1 MAFMKGKLWELNDI
15 KVSGSSVKILFIH
28 PRYRDYRAR
37 LFADLNKL
45 YDIKFLFIKKE
56 HPYQKIPPEFDSKSL
71 NLNGIGIRDFNLSA
85 FKRYIK
91 ELLKKDY
98 DIILT
103 SIPSSIHSHIA
114 FLLAKITGK
123 KIIMWV
129 EEWHWDAN
137 ANSYLKKLLKQL
149 LHSYSKFL
157 LKNADACIVQGSLT
171 KEFCLNI
178 GVSRENI
185 FVAPVCAVDYSK
197 MPSGDLRKKLHLE
210 DKEIILYFNRIIQL
224 KGLDYLIKSFAL
236 LEKQMHNVF
245 LLIAG
250 DGPFKGECERIAR
263 NLNIKNILF
272 VGWVDNTKQAA
283 DYYKACDIFV
293 LPSIFLGGQYE
304 GWGLVIN
311 EAMAFG
317 KPIVTTDAVGAAPDM
332 VKDGINGYV
341 VKNKNIDEL
350 YKALYKILSDDKLKE
365 KMSENSR
372 KIFEE
377 KNDFEKMYE
386 EFKNAIEYVKQKR
399 KGDKT

>member
-1 MAFMKGKLWELNDI
+1 MKGKSRKLNGI
-15 KVSGSSVKILFIH
+15 KISGSSMKILFIH
-28 PRYRDYRAR
+28 PQYRDYRAR

-45 YDIKFLFIKKE
+45 YAIKFLFIMKE
-56 HPYQKIPPEFDSKSL
+56 HPYQKVPPEFNYKSL
-71 NLNGIGIRDFNLSA
+71 NLNGIGIRDFNPSA
-85 FKRYIK
+85 FKKYIK

-98 DIILT
+98 DIIFT
-103 SIPSSIHSHIA
+103 SVPGSFSSHVA
-114 FLLAKITGK
+114 LWTAKITGK
-123 KIIMWV
+123 KYIIWG
-129 EEWHWDAN
+129 EDWYWASNTHFKKFKYL
-137 ANSYLKKLLKQL
+137 YLKFIVKNVDALIATGTK
-149 LHSYSKFL
+149 SYKFNLSLGVNSKKTFTYP
-157 LKNADACIVQGSLT
+157 Q
-171 KEFCLNI
+171 
-178 GVSRENI
+178 
-185 FVAPVCAVDYSK
+185 CAVDYSK
-197 MPSGDLRKKLHLE
+197 MHSGDLRKKLQLE
-210 DKEIILYFNRIIQL
+210 DKKIILYFSRIINW
-224 KGLDYLIKSFAL
+224 KGPDYLIKAFAL
-236 LEKQMHNVF
+236 LEESMNNVF

-250 DGPFKGECERIAR
+250 DGPFKKECEQLAKK
-263 NLNIKNILF
+263 LNIKNILF
-272 VGWVDNTKQAA
+272 TGYVNPEDVG

-317 KPIVTTDAVGAAPDM
+317 KPIVTTDAVGAAPDL
-332 VKDGINGYV
+332 VKNGINGYV